1 VNAEVS
7 RAITGVR
14 GWRRGLKW
22 LLWALLALI
31 VLALL
36 LAVALDAGYL
46 HGLLV
51 RVLAAD
57 AQREIRIDGTL
68 RLDLFSR
75 NPRLIAE
82 RVTIGNP
89 PWTPPGI
96 AVQADKIS
104 VVFETPRIGRYFE
117 IASLNIE
124 GATLHMFRDV
134 PGHANWQMKNPDQ
147 AMSPGLPIIH
157 ALSAVDAHVFIEDA
171 QKHRQFDGTVT
182 AQDSNGPHETQVL
195 RIEAKGQ
202 LNGRP
207 VSFELIGDPLRTA
220 SRSKPYGFTLTER
233 SSGSR
238 VAAKGALKEF
248 DLLNMDATF
257 EASGADLRDIY
268 YLTGAKLIDTGTYHL
283 TGKFSR
289 RGNTASYSDLAVTS
303 GQSDIRGS
311 VSIALKKGFSTID
324 ADLNS
329 QALRLADLGARAA
342 GREPEPQSAQPMLLS
357 NAAPNASALRPMT
370 AIVRFRARRV
380 TVGHTTL
387 NTVAAKL
394 TVDRGVLAVSP
405 LSADVLD
412 GKLNVQLKIDA
423 RKEIPAVDLDV
434 RITGLQLGQYARK
447 GMGPPAIEGP
457 LGLRVNLSGRGK
469 SMHEAASS
477 AEGTVTAT
485 LPSGTVRESLAEL
498 TGIDLRGLGLLL
510 TKNKQEVPVRCGIA
524 SFQAHDG
531 TLTASNLILDTEPVL
546 IAGEGVA
553 HLDTETLDF
562 VLRGYPKSVRFF
574 QLRSP
579 ILIGG
584 TLAHPSIGIQAHD
597 SKMVLVDRGKAQ
609 DTDCESLLR

>member
-1 VNAEVS
+1 M
-7 RAITGVR
+7 TGVIA
-14 GWRRGLKW
+14 WRRGLKW
-22 LLWALLALI
+22 VIGAFLALI
-31 VLALL
+31 ALALL
-36 LAVALDAGYL
+36 LGAALDAGYL
-46 HGLLV
+46 YGPLV

-75 NPRLIAE
+75 NPRMIAE

-104 VVFETPRIGRYFE
+104 VVFETPRIGRFFE
-117 IASLNIE
+117 IASLNVE
-124 GATLHMFRDV
+124 GATLRMFRDV
-134 PGHANWQMKNPDQ
+134 PGHANWQMKNPDN

-157 ALSAVDAHVFIEDA
+157 AVSLVDARLFIDDA
-171 QKHRQFDGTVT
+171 QKNRQFDGTVT
-182 AQDSNGPHETQVL
+182 AQDSKGPHETQPL
-195 RIEAKGQ
+195 RTEAKGQ

-220 SRSKPYGFTLTER
+220 SRSKPYGFSLTER
-233 SSGSR
+233 SSGSHLT
-238 VAAKGALKEF
+238 AKGALKEF
-248 DLLNMDATF
+248 DLLNMDAAF
-257 EASGADLRDIY
+257 DASGADLRDIY
-268 YLTGAKLIDTGTYHL
+268 YLTGTKLIDTGAYHV

-289 RGNTASYSDLAVTS
+289 RGYTASYNDLAVTF

-311 VSIALKKGFSTID
+311 GSLTLNKGLSRIE

-329 QALRLADLGARAA
+329 QSMRLADLGARAA
-342 GREPEPQSAQPMLLS
+342 GREPEPESAQPMLLS
-357 NAAPNASALRPMT
+357 NAAPNAGALRPMT
-370 AIVRFRARRV
+370 ATLRFRARRV
-380 TVGHTTL
+380 TVGHVTL
-387 NTVAAKL
+387 NAVAAKV
-394 TVDRGVLAVSP
+394 TVDRGVLAVTP

-412 GKLNVQLKIDA
+412 GKLNLQLKIDA

-447 GMGPPAIEGP
+447 DTGPPAIEGP
-457 LGLRVNLSGRGK
+457 LGLRVNLTGHGK
-469 SMHEAASS
+469 SMHEAAAS
-477 AEGTVTAT
+477 ADGTIIAT
-485 LPSGTVRESLAEL
+485 LPSGTVRDSLAEL

-510 TKNKQEVPVRCGIA
+510 TKNKKEVPVRCGVA

-531 TLTASNLILDTEPVL
+531 TLTVRSLVLDTEPVL
-546 IAGEGVA
+546 IAGEGFA
-553 HLDTETLDF
+553 HLDSETLDF
-562 VLRGYPKSVRFF
+562 VLRGYPKTVRFF

-584 TLAHPSIGIQAHD
+584 TLVHPSVGIQAHD
-597 SKMVLVDRGKAQ
+597 SKMVLVDRAKAQ